1 MGAFKYT
8 KAQKRKIAGFDAIV
22 REYMAKDKSKIET
35 KTNRNNG
42 R

>member
-22 REYMAKDKSKIET
+22 RKYMDKDKSKTET
-35 KTNRNNG
+35 KTQKL
-42 R
+42 